1 MFRSVFRVAPFFY
14 RRFSRRLNSPIRLHG
29 ADGVKLTRI
38 QIGDLGESIAC
49 SHLRAS
55 GRKVLYRNYRGPKGG
70 EIDIVA
76 RDGEVLSF
84 VEVKTR
90 THQGYG
96 RPLDAVD
103 QAKQELIERGAN
115 SWLHLLGS
123 RDIPWRFDVVEII
136 LEEGQLPSINVIN
149 NVF

>member
-1 MFRSVFRVAPFFY
+1 MFSIAPFLH
-14 RRFSRRLNSPIRLHG
+14 RRFSRRLHAPSCLHG
-29 ADGVKLTRI
+29 ADGERLSRI
-38 QIGDLGESIAC
+38 QIGDLGEAIAC
-49 SHLRAS
+49 AQLRAS
-55 GRKVLYRNYRGPKGG
+55 GRKILYQNYRGPKGG
-70 EIDIVA
+70 EVDIVA

-90 THQGYG
+90 THRGYG

-123 RDIPWRFDVVEII
+123 REIPWRFDVVEII
-136 LEEGQLPSINVIN
+136 LEDGKKPSINVIE